1 MKTRLIITLLSLI
14 VVIVSCNVPNSDS
27 KQDDTCI
34 VSDTCQQ
41 ANVSNPNY
49 TAIRIHVD
57 TIMES
62 EDYCYFCNLC
72 VTGYDDRGIFQD
84 TTKSIDSLRHICYND
99 SIHYLLLY
107 ENDPVSY
114 RNLWV
119 ISFVKNRWV
128 HSDCILSNRILDLD
142 NDGIFEVVGIEMTE
156 AVCMDCDS
164 CYYSPY
170 EVYRLGETLERDT
183 MWERVYLVHFISIM
197 KNTGHIYILI
207 SASILP
213 LNAQTFPSLLDR

>member
-27 KQDDTCI
+27 KQDDTSI

-183 MWERVYLVHFISIM
+183 MWERVYNEACYGFYDTTAKFDSIVRCNREPYYYNG
-197 KNTGHIYILI
+197 KE
-207 SASILP
+207 LP
-213 LNAQTFPSLLDR
+213 

>member
-1 MKTRLIITLLSLI
+1 MKTNLKIMKIILATLMMA
-14 VVIVSCNVPNSDS
+14 VVSCSVSYSDS
-27 KQDDTCI
+27 KQNDTCI

-49 TAIRIHVD
+49 TDIRIHVD
-57 TIMES
+57 TIMETN
-62 EDYCYFCNLC
+62 CYFCNLC
-72 VTGYDDRGIFQD
+72 VTGYDDRVIFVD
-84 TTKSIDSLRHICYND
+84 TTKWIDSLEHICYND
-99 SIHYLLLY
+99 SIHYLLFY
-107 ENDPVSY
+107 ESDPISY

-183 MWERVYLVHFISIM
+183 MWERVYNEACYGFYDTTAKFDSIV
-197 KNTGHIYILI
+197 KCNREPYYYNGKE
-207 SASILP
+207 LP
-213 LNAQTFPSLLDR
+213 

>member
-27 KQDDTCI
+27 KQNDTCI

-49 TAIRIHVD
+49 TDIRIHVD

-107 ENDPVSY
+107 ENNPISY

-128 HSDCILSNRILDLD
+128 HSDCILGNRILDLD
-142 NDGIFEVVGIEMTE
+142 QDGIFEVVGIELTE

-183 MWERVYLVHFISIM
+183 MWERVYNEACYGFYDTTAKFDSIV
-197 KNTGHIYILI
+197 KCNREPYYYNGKE
-207 SASILP
+207 LP
-213 LNAQTFPSLLDR
+213 

>member
-27 KQDDTCI
+27 KQNDTCI

-49 TAIRIHVD
+49 TAIHIHVD

-142 NDGIFEVVGIEMTE
+142 NDGIFEVVGIELTE

-183 MWERVYLVHFISIM
+183 MWERVYNEACYGFYDTTAKFDSIV
-197 KNTGHIYILI
+197 KCNREPYYYNGKE
-207 SASILP
+207 LP
-213 LNAQTFPSLLDR
+213 